1 MINNASTHW
10 PKTVAET
17 DRRRRYDKMMGV
29 NVKGAYIVTT
39 ACMPWLV
46 KSQNAHVLTIAPA
59 ALPDHGWLA
68 PHACC
73 EFTLHLVIVW
83 AIRVMS

>member
-29 NVKGAYIVTT
+29 NVKGAYIVTS

-73 EFTLHLVIVW
+73 ELILIPVR
-83 AIRVMS
+83 AICVMS